1 PLEVEVSEEGNRLQL
16 IGALSLAKGESIALH
31 SKISPSY
38 DVLPTEHP
46 YRKDINLYTMSISEI
61 VETFWYAEQEAGHS
75 LKNALPIIAKVIKE
89 AVEKITKGGRL
100 IYVGAGSSGRIAAID
115 AIELPC
121 TYGFPDDKALAVIS
135 GGVSDAAIEIESD
148 FEEDAS
154 AVPDMLLLN
163 INSRDVVIGIS
174 ASGSAYFV
182 QSALAFAK

>member
-1 PLEVEVSEEGNRLQL
+1 
-16 IGALSLAKGESIALH
+16 
-31 SKISPSY
+31 
-38 DVLPTEHP
+38 
-46 YRKDINLYTMSISEI
+46 
-61 VETFWYAEQEAGHS
+61 
-75 LKNALPIIAKVIKE
+75 
-89 AVEKITKGGRL
+89 
-100 IYVGAGSSGRIAAID
+100 
-115 AIELPC
+115 ELPC

-182 QSALAFAK
+182 QSALAFAKYRGALSVLLQAEFPKEVPRFCHSVIPLYSGSEVVTGSTRLKAGTATKKVLNCISSAIMIKLGKVEGSYMINVACSNKKLVERA